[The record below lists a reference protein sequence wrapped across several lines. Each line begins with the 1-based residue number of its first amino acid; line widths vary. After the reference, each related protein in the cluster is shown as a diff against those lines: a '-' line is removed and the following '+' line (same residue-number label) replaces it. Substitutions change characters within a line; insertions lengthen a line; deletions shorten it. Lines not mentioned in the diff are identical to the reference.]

1 MSAPAAEAGV
11 VNLGQKRQ
19 ALRRGVP
26 KGSKIVSFSQF
37 FFKKD
42 LLIMVENVSELLSE
56 LLKKK

>member
-37 FFKKD
+37 FFIKD
-42 LLIMVENVSELLSE
+42 LLIMVENVSELL
-56 LLKKK
+56 